1 MIHNTW
7 KVIGAILA
15 KDLKVAGSQGAL
27 IVLLLVFPLALGLFY
42 GLMYQNVF
50 DQNITWAPLTVFLL
64 DETGEA
70 DQGFFGKVLNV
81 ESLPFVQKRIVS
93 SVRGFEAS
101 LAEQKDAVGIAIRRV
116 EGQTL
121 IYWHPIGE
129 SSLEKSILLQAI

>member
-7 KVIGAILA
+7 KVVGAILA

-27 IVLLLVFPLALGLFY
+27 MVLLLVFPLALGLFY

-70 DQGFFGKVLNV
+70 DQGFIGKVLSA
-81 ESLPFVQKRIVS
+81 ESLPFVQKRTVS
-93 SVRGFEAS
+93 SVRGFE
-101 LAEQKDAVGIAIRRV
+101 
-116 EGQTL
+116 EG
-121 IYWHPIGE
+121 
-129 SSLEKSILLQAI
+129 